1 MMVRGAVLLMAF
13 SWASPGLSQQDIG
26 PSFSSPSSDL
36 RLQLG
41 YRNFGLPVIEYRAPD
56 GTWKRGHGIIVGH
69 DISPNASVGLGFFK
83 MTPKNQDKI
92 VLSPAGGK
100 SKKMSL
106 GFSLRF

>member
-1 MMVRGAVLLMAF
+1 M
-13 SWASPGLSQQDIG
+13 
-26 PSFSSPSSDL
+26 
-36 RLQLG
+36 
-41 YRNFGLPVIEYRAPD
+41 IEYRAPD

-83 MTPKNQDKI
+83 IRPKHQDKT
-92 VLSPAGGK
+92 VPSPAGGK